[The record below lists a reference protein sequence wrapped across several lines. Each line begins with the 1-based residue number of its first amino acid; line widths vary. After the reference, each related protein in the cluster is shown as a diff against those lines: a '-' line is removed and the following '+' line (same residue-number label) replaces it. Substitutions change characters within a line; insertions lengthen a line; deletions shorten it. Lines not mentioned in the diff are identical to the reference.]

1 MIILIDTST
10 STCYLTLVSDQAQK
24 TYEWEAGRTLARDLL
39 GYLRDRLLEQ
49 GLSFHDI
56 SGIGIMKGPGS
67 FTGLRIGMAVMNT
80 LADGLD
86 IPIVGEHGEY
96 WQKQALNR
104 LNRNE
109 NDQIVLPEYGT
120 EAHITKPRK

>member
-10 STCYLTLVSDQAQK
+10 STCYLALVSDQAQK

-67 FTGLRIGMAVMNT
+67 ITGLRIGMAVMKT
-80 LADGLD
+80 
-86 IPIVGEHGEY
+86 
-96 WQKQALNR
+96 
-104 LNRNE
+104 
-109 NDQIVLPEYGT
+109 
-120 EAHITKPRK
+120 